1 MRFIANVL
9 SSINYIKNDLD
20 VVDFWKSCFPHKDWI
35 HITLQIVPGSCF
47 YHDQQCKLELGICEN
62 SWATWHLAYTTHI
75 GAVSLRSTII
85 SKEYFLHSG
94 NCVNSHGWTILWMW
108 DKVIDHVEQMESAS
122 EKLKGIVFTDKEG
135 SVNDDYNEDEDE
147 GENVL
152 YGLK

>member
-1 MRFIANVL
+1 
-9 SSINYIKNDLD
+9 
-20 VVDFWKSCFPHKDWI
+20 
-35 HITLQIVPGSCF
+35 
-47 YHDQQCKLELGICEN
+47 
-62 SWATWHLAYTTHI
+62 
-75 GAVSLRSTII
+75 
-85 SKEYFLHSG
+85 
-94 NCVNSHGWTILWMW
+94 MW